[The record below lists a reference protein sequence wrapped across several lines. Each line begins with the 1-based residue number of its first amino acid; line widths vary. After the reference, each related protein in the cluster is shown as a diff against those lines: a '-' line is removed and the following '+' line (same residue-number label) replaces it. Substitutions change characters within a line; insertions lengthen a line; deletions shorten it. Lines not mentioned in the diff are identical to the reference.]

1 MSVERVAQTEN
12 SSELSKTSLEQ
23 EDMPKPKNTDSDT
36 ENLKVNGVLE
46 SNTEGFSWIMHFQL
60 SLFQC
65 SMQEEESSVFEF

>member
-46 SNTEGFSWIMHFQL
+46 SNTEGFS
-60 SLFQC
+60 
-65 SMQEEESSVFEF
+65 